1 MQIVFMYIG
10 SSPYRVGKLKT
21 SPHLPGCWRWFTM
34 VIKAMLRGLL
44 TIEELNLL
52 FLQVKGTL
60 RRASHALDMP
70 IGLDCDGIQPTRL
83 GEEPVYIGLVISFG
97 LLSFHL
103 VQ

>member
-1 MQIVFMYIG
+1 
-10 SSPYRVGKLKT
+10 
-21 SPHLPGCWRWFTM
+21 M

-70 IGLDCDGIQPTRL
+70 IGPDCYGIQPT
-83 GEEPVYIGLVISFG
+83 
-97 LLSFHL
+97 
-103 VQ
+103 